1 MKFFHCVWLN
11 LPYLL
16 NFLSNILRLLLF
28 NIYFMEAKAM
38 LSNFPKGFRVRV
50 VRTKKQMA
58 NALLFLQLIPK
69 FLLTE
74 NCLVKENVF
83 IGQLG

>member
-1 MKFFHCVWLN
+1 MK
-11 LPYLL
+11 
-16 NFLSNILRLLLF
+16 
-28 NIYFMEAKAM
+28 AKAM
-38 LSNFPKGFRVRV
+38 LSNFPKDFRVRV